1 VRVDVVVL
9 GPKAVAAMTHFA
21 THLHDGHHLRR
32 GISVGEARHVLW
44 TLNSVEIHDLLVLQ
58 RGWAPERYGRW
69 VADALIAALL
79 P

>member
-1 VRVDVVVL
+1 
-9 GPKAVAAMTHFA
+9 
-21 THLHDGHHLRR
+21 
-32 GISVGEARHVLW
+32 VGEARHVLW
-44 TLNSVEIHDLLVLQ
+44 TLNSVEIYDLLVLQ

>member
-1 VRVDVVVL
+1 MLTKRLV
-9 GPKAVAAMTHFA
+9 GMTHFA
-21 THLHDGHHLRR
+21 THLHKGHHLRP
-32 GISVGEARHVLW
+32 GISLGEAGHVLW
-44 TLNSVEIHDLLVLQ
+44 TLNSVEIYDLLVLE